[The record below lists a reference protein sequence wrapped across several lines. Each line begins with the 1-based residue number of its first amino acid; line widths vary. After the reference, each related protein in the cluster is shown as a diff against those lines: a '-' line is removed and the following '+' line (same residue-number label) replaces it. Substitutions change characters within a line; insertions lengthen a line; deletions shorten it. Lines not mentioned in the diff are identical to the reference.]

1 MKLSEVSISL
11 RRREKKLEVKSGRL
25 SRPRPRI

>member
-11 RRREKKLEVKSGRL
+11 RRREKLEVKSGPR